1 MTTPN
6 LSSPEY
12 PVQVTGRLD
21 RQLSRWLWLVKW
33 VLVIPHLLVL
43 VALWAGFAVMT
54 LVALVAILVTGRY
67 PRRIF
72 EYNVGVL
79 RWTWRVSYYAYGAL
93 GTDAYPPFTLEERSD
108 YPAHLEVQYPQQLS
122 RGLALVKWWLLALP
136 HYLIVG
142 VFVGGGAW
150 AYQTDGHGW
159 QSGGSLVSLLVL
171 IAGVV
176 LLVTG
181 TYPKTIFDFVLGMNR
196 WALRVV
202 GYAGLMTDRY
212 PPFRLDQGGSEP
224 GHLLVAPPD
233 VTEVDFC
240 RAHAARKTSLAMERW
255 PGDGRRARLARLP
268 GRRRD
273 QRGRD
278 GSSGGE
284 QRRPRRQRHYQQP
297 MPGRTARRRPPSSRA
312 TSRCRSR
319 VRPGSTG
326 RSSSAGSPS
335 PSPLSRTEP
344 YSSGSALATR
354 YGPGSGAPPTT
365 RSPTRPTATC
375 VRSLAR

>member
-21 RQLSRWLWLVKW
+21 GQLSRWLWLVKW

-108 YPAHLEVQYPQQLS
+108 YPRPPRGPVPPAAVEGSGAGEVVAARAS
-122 RGLALVKWWLLALP
+122 ALP
-136 HYLIVG
+136 DRGRLRRRRSVG
-142 VFVGGGAW
+142 LPDRRPRLAERW
-150 AYQTDGHGW
+150 
-159 QSGGSLVSLLVL
+159 SLVSLLVL

-196 WALRVV
+196 WVLRVV

-224 GHLLVAPPD
+224 GHLLVAPLD
-233 VTEVDFC
+233 VREE
-240 RAHAARKTSLAMERW
+240 TSAGPM
-255 PGDGRRARLARLP
+255 PP
-268 GRRRD
+268 GRPVSRW
-273 QRGRD
+273 
-278 GSSGGE
+278 SGG
-284 QRRPRRQRHYQQP
+284 RVTSVVLGSLVCLVGVAISVVGTGLLVVNSVARDDN
-297 MPGRTARRRPPSSRA
+297 GTISAVARTY
-312 TSRCRSR
+312 
-319 VRPGSTG
+319 
-326 RSSSAGSPS
+326 
-335 PSPLSRTEP
+335 RTQTP
-344 YSSGSALATR
+344 ALVESDLALPVKGPAWF
-354 YGPGSGAPPTT
+354 YGPEQLGRVTITISSVEDRAVFLGIGPTDEVRTWLGAPPTT